1 MIKDIFGVV
10 ASVMKVPLESV
21 SEGSSM
27 DTLESWDSLNHMNLI
42 LAVEEN
48 MGIQFTYEDIVSITD
63 VSSLIERIKLRE

>member
-10 ASVMKVPLESV
+10 AIVMKVPRESV
-21 SEGSSM
+21 SEESSM